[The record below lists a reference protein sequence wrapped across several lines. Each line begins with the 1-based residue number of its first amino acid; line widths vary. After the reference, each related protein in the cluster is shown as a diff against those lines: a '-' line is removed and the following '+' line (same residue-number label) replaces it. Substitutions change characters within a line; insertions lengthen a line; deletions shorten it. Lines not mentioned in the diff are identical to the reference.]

1 MINDLILNKDFLRFI
16 PDGANDQ
23 VTAIVGILYVI
34 RLVNEKNQAI
44 GVPMKVIYAYG
55 DIRRELNTKE
65 LGYIGEAWANICGV
79 NDGSITYKEHELK
92 GKEVID
98 NLDRLLIEK
107 LKEDLVIH

>member
-16 PDGANDQ
+16 PEGANDQ
-23 VTAIVGILYVI
+23 VTAIVGFLYII
-34 RLVNEKNQAI
+34 RLVSEKKESVL
-44 GVPMKVIYAYG
+44 VPNNVVMAYG
-55 DIRRELNTKE
+55 DIRRELNSKE

-79 NDGSITYKEHELK
+79 NDGSITYKEHEEK

-98 NLDRLLIEK
+98 NLDKLLIEK